1 MMCSRGPCT
10 QHACKDVGEL
20 WMLGLVHWRM
30 CTGALAWIR
39 ILLTTRDTLV
49 ELITLSSLLEYTLYF
64 VECMMSC
71 CSSVSTIHGQSWIMP
86 SCTPS
91 LQGFP
96 FSYLVL
102 EASTSIHCRSRV
114 DCLVL
119 PSSSARFLPEVIT
132 AGEDMVQRHP
142 AYLSLSTSLVS
153 FMRLLAH
160 EQYGG

>member
-71 CSSVSTIHGQSWIMP
+71 CLSVSTIHGQSWIML
-86 SCTPS
+86 SCTPRCK
-91 LQGFP
+91 GF
-96 FSYLVL
+96 
-102 EASTSIHCRSRV
+102 
-114 DCLVL
+114 
-119 PSSSARFLPEVIT
+119 RFLISYSRPARPSIVDHALTAWSYHRHICEIPSQGNNYWRGYGSTPPCLSIVIDEP
-132 AGEDMVQRHP
+132 GV
-142 AYLSLSTSLVS
+142 L
-153 FMRLLAH
+153 H
-160 EQYGG
+160 EAACT